1 MKYSDVF
8 LMGDQPTTCPIC
20 GARTEI
26 TLEIVSS
33 PDKTQYHKCL
43 SDDCQYT
50 FIQEEDKEG

>member
-26 TLEIVSS
+26 TLEILVS
-33 PDKTQYHKCL
+33 PQKTQYHKCL
-43 SDDCQYT
+43 SDDCKYT